1 MQVQEKL
8 KNSSENFWEGNVKA
22 RNNNTMGVKK
32 IAFTDAFNSTNVDI
46 TYCRRVNECI
56 TYLHTDATFIKD
68 ANKTKQNKKN
78 N

>member
-56 TYLHTDATFIKD
+56 TYRRYIYQRCE
-68 ANKTKQNKKN
+68 QNKIKQKE
-78 N
+78 

>member
-1 MQVQEKL
+1 
-8 KNSSENFWEGNVKA
+8 
-22 RNNNTMGVKK
+22 MGVKK